1 MASFVLR
8 IDRLETHSHSPAAH
22 RAVVAAALDQVK
34 QAVGGGVLTRGDIT
48 TPPHVVIGSWEIVE
62 RIPA

>member
-1 MASFVLR
+1 MSSFEVR
-8 IDRLETHSHSPAAH
+8 IDKLQIHDHSPTAH
-22 RAVVAAALDQVK
+22 RAVIGAALDQVK

-62 RIPA
+62 R